1 MRYYVNY
8 RESDEKGELWRN
20 TWHRALKTRRGTE
33 AWLKRH
39 GYVATDDPNTWH
51 GTEWP
56 YTNDATV
63 YAWDE
68 PPDHVKD
75 LMAREDLGPDS

>member
-1 MRYYVNY
+1 M
-8 RESDEKGELWRN
+8 
-20 TWHRALKTRRGTE
+20 
-33 AWLKRH
+33 
-39 GYVATDDPNTWH
+39 ATDDPNTWH

-68 PPDHVKD
+68 LPDHVKD